1 MLRAVGPVGPG
12 ALNIIRRAAADQ
24 ALSDRQQQII
34 TAFAG
39 HQWEQSM
46 VQASSPAEGG
56 QGITRSVSL
65 LVAAVGVVYGDIGTS
80 PLYTLKEVFS
90 GGYGVAVNHDGV
102 LGILALIFWSLI
114 WVVSIKYILF
124 ILRADNQGEGGTMA
138 LTALARRAAAPYPR
152 LRMLMVGCGLVG
164 ASLFYGDS
172 MITPAVSVLSAVE
185 GMGLAFDGIDHWV
198 VPIALVVLVGLFV
211 VQKHGTAK
219 IGTLFGPV
227 MVLWFLVLGA
237 LGIHGIVQSPE
248 VLKAVNPAWA
258 VRFFV
263 VHPGMGV
270 AILGAVVLALT
281 GAEALYA
288 DMGHFGRKPI
298 ARAWFLLVLPALV
311 LNYFGQGALLLQDPD
326 AARNPFYLLAPSW
339 ALLPLIGLATL
350 ATVIASQAVIS
361 GAFSLTQQAI
371 QLGYIPRMQV
381 QHTSSAEQG
390 QIYIGAVNWTLMVG
404 VVLLVLGFESSGA
417 LAAAYGV
424 AVTGTMLMTTLL
436 VAVVMLLLWKW
447 PPLLAVPILLG
458 FLVVDGLF
466 FAANLPKVL
475 QGGAF
480 PVIAGFVLFVLMS
493 TWKRG
498 RQILVER
505 IGEGSL
511 PLPVFIDSI
520 AVQPPHRVEGTAVFL
535 TARADAVPHALLH
548 NLLHNQVLHR
558 QVVLLTVISEDR
570 PRVPEAERFEVL
582 DHGNGFFR
590 VLLHYGFMDEPDVP
604 AALALCQ
611 RDDLNFSPM
620 RTTYFLSRETVV
632 VSRLEGMARWRG
644 TLFAFLLKNA
654 NGTLRFF
661 KLPLNRVIELGTQ
674 VEI

>member
-1 MLRAVGPVGPG
+1 
-12 ALNIIRRAAADQ
+12 
-24 ALSDRQQQII
+24 
-34 TAFAG
+34 
-39 HQWEQSM
+39 M
-46 VQASSPAEGG
+46 VQASSAAEGG

-198 VPIALVVLVGLFV
+198 VPISLVVLVALFV

-227 MVLWFLVLGA
+227 MVVWFVVLGA
-237 LGIHGIVQSPE
+237 LGIHGILQSPE

-311 LNYFGQGALLLQDPD
+311 LNYFGQGALLLQNPD

-447 PPLLAVPILLG
+447 PPLLAVPVLLG

-480 PVIAGFVLFVLMS
+480 PVIAGIVLFVLMS

-511 PLPVFIDSI
+511 PLPVFIASI

-548 NLLHNQVLHR
+548 NLLHNQVLHS

-582 DHGNGFFR
+582 AHGNGFFR

-611 RDDLNFSPM
+611 RDDLDFSPM